1 MMRIILFLIITGAL
15 IGCKTK
21 SAFNYSERIVRM
33 EVELSEKIAIADEKV
48 TRFLEADQQ
57 DSAKITAASMEQ
69 TTAETWETIK
79 KIDPPDV
86 AEADNFKKEVVKYFG
101 YLHSIY
107 AAFNKF
113 VQAPDGPVKEKER
126 IKLGKIVKE
135 KESATRILQ
144 SAQQKFA
151 QANNF
156 RIGKN

>member
-1 MMRIILFLIITGAL
+1 MRIILVLMLTVGL

-33 EVELSEKIAIADEKV
+33 EVELSEKIAIADARV
-48 TRFLEADQQ
+48 TRFLENDQQ
-57 DSAKITAASMEQ
+57 DSARITAASMEQ
-69 TTAETWETIK
+69 TTAETWEAVK
-79 KIDPPDV
+79 ELDAPDV

-113 VQAPDGPVKEKER
+113 VQAPEGPAKEKER
-126 IKLGKIVKE
+126 NKLGKIVKE
-135 KESATRILQ
+135 KEAATRILQ

-156 RIGKN
+156 RIGKK